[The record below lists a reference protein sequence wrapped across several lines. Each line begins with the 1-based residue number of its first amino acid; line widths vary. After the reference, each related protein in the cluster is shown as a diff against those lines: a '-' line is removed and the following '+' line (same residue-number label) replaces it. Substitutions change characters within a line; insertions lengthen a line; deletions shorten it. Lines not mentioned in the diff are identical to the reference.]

1 MKKTSTSVRLSAPA
15 DPALMKTLGEPF
27 TGAEAK
33 RLHLSMG
40 AARGCRGVDRAA
52 LSLSDAVE
60 PSTNVHLQLY

>member
-40 AARGCRGVDRAA
+40 AARGC
-52 LSLSDAVE
+52 
-60 PSTNVHLQLY
+60 